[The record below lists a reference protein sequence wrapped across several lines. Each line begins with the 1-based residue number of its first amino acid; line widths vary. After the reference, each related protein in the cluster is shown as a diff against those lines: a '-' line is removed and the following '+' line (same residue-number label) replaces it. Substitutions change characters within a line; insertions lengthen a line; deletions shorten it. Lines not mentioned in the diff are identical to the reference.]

1 VPVRQGADPVG
12 WGVDLAANI
21 LMRRYRFLCIRIVC
35 VVWQNKNKKTAKQP
49 LIPPEVH
56 RVSES
61 AMGEIQSVIRKNLV
75 GALLGLLC
83 TICLNSSPV
92 AAQNPVAA
100 DNAPLDV
107 LYAQSHILAFPDQDW
122 PYPHPTDPLF
132 STDTGGISF
141 PMETVRSLREL
152 RLREM
157 DSNFPDKRPSESSPA
172 ASNLKNVWND
182 NENKIHWWTATK
194 ESLLYTGTMHV
205 FDITTEAGT
214 RDTLNGPLLR
224 NYFRSVSELRGW
236 SDSDAFM
243 APYVGHPIEGGAFGF
258 IFRQND
264 PKYKTVQWG
273 DGRAY
278 YISLLRS
285 MAYSAV
291 WHTQWKIGPFSEAS
305 IGNVM
310 LHASPGFITLVDT
323 PTLGTLEM
331 IGEDTADR
339 YLIMGIENRT
349 ANRMIIIMA
358 RSFLNPARSVA
369 NMTAFHVPWRRDTR
383 MGIDQTDFAVRKEL
397 LEDYKAGIGSRPF
410 VFSPRSSEAY
420 GMEFEQ
426 HYPLAAPIELMAAPH
441 YESFLGGG
449 SCVGAGGTGAARINN
464 SWQIV
469 AEVSGC
475 LIMHIPA
482 ANQSG
487 DSLLY
492 AVGPRWTPWSTR
504 KISPYLQ
511 MMVGGRKVTHETDDL
526 ALRTKLLQEWDDGE
540 GTLAHYP
547 LRSAW
552 SAENSQNGAVI
563 TTGGGVDWVITRPFA
578 WRVLNVEYTHTW
590 MPNVDMISPQNSV
603 RITTG
608 ALLRIGTW

>member
-1 VPVRQGADPVG
+1 
-12 WGVDLAANI
+12 
-21 LMRRYRFLCIRIVC
+21 
-35 VVWQNKNKKTAKQP
+35 
-49 LIPPEVH
+49 
-56 RVSES
+56 
-61 AMGEIQSVIRKNLV
+61 MGETRSVMRKNLM
-75 GALLGLLC
+75 GPWLGLLVA
-83 TICLNSSPV
+83 IFSSGTPV
-92 AAQNPVAA
+92 AAQTPVATE
-100 DNAPLDV
+100 NAPLDV
-107 LYAQSHILAFPDQDW
+107 LYVQSRVLAYPDEDW
-122 PYPHPTDPLF
+122 PYPHPTEPLF
-132 STDTGGISF
+132 ITDVGGISL
-141 PMETVRSLREL
+141 PAETARSLREL

-157 DSNFPDKRPSESSPA
+157 DSELPDKRPSESSSA
-172 ASNLKNVWND
+172 NSNLKNVRD
-182 NENKIHWWTATK
+182 DSENKIHWWPAIG
-194 ESLLYTGTMHV
+194 ESLLYTGIMHV

-236 SDSDAFM
+236 SDSDRFM

-264 PKYKTVQWG
+264 PKYKTVQMG
-273 DGRAY
+273 DGRDY

-291 WHTQWKIGPFSEAS
+291 WHTQWKIGPLSEAS

-331 IGEDTADR
+331 MGEDGLDR
-339 YLIMGIENRT
+339 YLIMGLENRT

-358 RSFLNPARSVA
+358 RSFLNPSRSVA

-383 MGIDQTDFAVRKEL
+383 MGIDTADFAVRKEL
-397 LEDYKAGIGSRPF
+397 LENYKAGTGEKPF
-410 VFSPRSSEAY
+410 VFTKRSSGAY
-420 GMEFEQ
+420 GQQFER
-426 HYPLAAPIELMAAPH
+426 HYPLAASIELTAAPH

-449 SCVGAGGTGAARINN
+449 SCIGGGGTGAARVNN

-475 LIMHIPA
+475 LIMHMPTS
-482 ANQSG
+482 NQSG

-492 AVGPRWTPWSTR
+492 AVGPRWTPMSTHR
-504 KISPYLQ
+504 ISPYLQ

-526 ALRTKLLQEWDDGE
+526 ALRTKLLDEWNDGN
-540 GTLAHYP
+540 GTLGHYP

-552 SAENSQNGAVI
+552 STENSQNGPVVAA
-563 TTGGGVDWVITRPFA
+563 GGGVDWVITRPFA
-578 WRVLNVEYTHTW
+578 WRVVNVEYTHTW
-590 MPNVDMISPQNSV
+590 MSNVDMISPQNSV

-608 ALLRIGTW
+608 AVLRIGTW

>member
-1 VPVRQGADPVG
+1 
-12 WGVDLAANI
+12 
-21 LMRRYRFLCIRIVC
+21 M
-35 VVWQNKNKKTAKQP
+35 
-49 LIPPEVH
+49 
-56 RVSES
+56 
-61 AMGEIQSVIRKNLV
+61 RKNLI
-75 GALLGLLC
+75 GALLGFLY
-83 TICLNSSPV
+83 TIFSSGSPV
-92 AAQNPVAA
+92 AAQNSVATYK
-100 DNAPLDV
+100 APLDV
-107 LYAQSHILAFPDQDW
+107 LYAQSRVLAFPDEDW

-141 PMETVRSLREL
+141 PTETVRSLREL
-152 RLREM
+152 RLRDTDM
-157 DSNFPDKRPSESSPA
+157 DFPDKRPSESSSA
-172 ASNLKNVWND
+172 NSNIKNVRD
-182 NENKIHWWTATK
+182 DSENKIHWWPAIK
-194 ESLLYTGTMHV
+194 ESLLYTGIMHV
-205 FDITTEAGT
+205 FDITTEPGT

-224 NYFRSVSELRGW
+224 DYFRSVSELRGW
-236 SDSDAFM
+236 SDSDRFM
-243 APYVGHPIEGGAFGF
+243 APYVGHPIEGGAFGY

-273 DGRAY
+273 DGREY

-291 WHTQWKIGPFSEAS
+291 WHTQWKIGPLSEAS

-323 PTLGTLEM
+323 PTLGTIEM

-339 YLIMGIENRT
+339 YLVMGLENRT
-349 ANRMIIIMA
+349 ANRMIIILA

-383 MGIDQTDFAVRKEL
+383 MGIDETDFAVRKEL
-397 LEDYKAGIGSRPF
+397 LEDYKAGIGPKPF

-420 GMEFEQ
+420 GIEFEH
-426 HYPLAAPIELMAAPH
+426 HYPLAAPIELTAAPH

-449 SCVGAGGTGAARINN
+449 SCVGAGGSGAARVNN

-475 LIMHIPA
+475 LIMHMPA
-482 ANQSG
+482 SNQSG

-492 AVGPRWTPWSTR
+492 AVGPRWTPRSTG
-504 KISPYLQ
+504 KVSPYLQ
-511 MMVGGRKVTHETDDL
+511 VLFGGRKVTHDISDPE
-526 ALRTKLLQEWDDGE
+526 LRTKLLQEWNDGN
-540 GTLAHYP
+540 GTLPHYP
-547 LRSAW
+547 MRSDW
-552 SAENSQNGAVI
+552 SVENSQNGPVI
-563 TTGGGVDWVITRPFA
+563 LAGGGVDWVITRPFA

-608 ALLRIGTW
+608 AVLRIGTW